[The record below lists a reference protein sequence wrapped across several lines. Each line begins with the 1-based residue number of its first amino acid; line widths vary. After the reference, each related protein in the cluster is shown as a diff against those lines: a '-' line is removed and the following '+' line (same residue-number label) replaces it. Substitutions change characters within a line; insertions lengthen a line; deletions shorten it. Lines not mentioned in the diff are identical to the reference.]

1 MCYIVHIGGI
11 MRSEKGVTLL
21 VVVIEIL
28 ILLVIIAISFG
39 GKKDM
44 EKPLKMAAKSKTDSM
59 MAQDKEQIS
68 LAFSEFVNFGEYGP
82 EDIQEKLEGYNKG
95 SVIQVELIGEE
106 DFSINI
112 DGRKYEVNVK
122 AGGEPV
128 PIN

>member
-1 MCYIVHIGGI
+1 
-11 MRSEKGVTLL
+11 MRSEKGVTLI
-21 VVVIEIL
+21 VVAIEIL

-59 MAQDKEQIS
+59 IAQDKEQIS
-68 LAFSEFVNFGEYGP
+68 LAFSEFVHFGEYGP

-95 SVIQVELIGEE
+95 SVVHVELIGEE
-106 DFSINI
+106 DFSVDI
-112 DGRKYEVNVK
+112 DGRKYEVNIK